1 MCEIAITFTDWKAD
15 DIVLKLA
22 EYIEQG
28 FTLRNVETQYCS
40 REKRVT
46 VELVKY
52 KK

>member
-1 MCEIAITFTDWKAD
+1 MCEISITFIDWKAE

-28 FTLRNVETQYCS
+28 FRLLNVETTYCS

-46 VELVKY
+46 IELTKY